1 MLDNNLKVS
10 EKENQ
15 TCRIWCEYIPTKD
28 KESEC
33 LRNNYI
39 YNVERNK
46 QTYDN
51 RKPNDRKMSSLTH
64 DTRIEFSIFWFTEL
78 SLLKYKFSI
87 KIK

>member
-10 EKENQ
+10 EKENR

-33 LRNNYI
+33 LLNNYI
-39 YNVERNK
+39 HNVERNK

-51 RKPNDRKMSSLTH
+51 RKPN
-64 DTRIEFSIFWFTEL
+64 E
-78 SLLKYKFSI
+78 
-87 KIK
+87 

>member
-33 LRNNYI
+33 IRNNYI

-51 RKPNDRKMSSLTH
+51 RKPNEWPKNVLFNPRHTN
-64 DTRIEFSIFWFTEL
+64 RI
-78 SLLKYKFSI
+78 
-87 KIK
+87 